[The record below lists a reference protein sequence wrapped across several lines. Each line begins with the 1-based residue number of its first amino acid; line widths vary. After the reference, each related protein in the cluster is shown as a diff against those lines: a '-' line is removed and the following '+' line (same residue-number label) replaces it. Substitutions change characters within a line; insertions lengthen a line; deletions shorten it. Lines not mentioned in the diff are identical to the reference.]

1 MLDFSK
7 SYTIV
12 LHKLESGTK
21 IFH

>member
-1 MLDFSK
+1 MLDFSE
-7 SYTIV
+7 SYIIV